1 MVDQASSAADSASCS
16 RTSHCRP
23 QNGVRAAAAHHT
35 STALCVRGPRSA
47 FRVIGVIAAAAE
59 KVSAAGVDPTPQAT
73 HLCCEPLRPSMGTRS
88 RPQRQVGVC
97 CALNLQHDLY
107 GAAPPAPFKSSAA
120 LLLGPGARGVC
131 ANALTQPHPRCHG
144 SSTLSRAIHGTLRR
158 SRDFRDGVCD
168 VDQSARRH
176 SPGVGKGLHSCAS

>member
-16 RTSHCRP
+16 RTPHDRP
-23 QNGVRAAAAHHT
+23 QIGVKPDTVLHSR
-35 STALCVRGPRSA
+35 TALCERRSRSA
-47 FRVIGVIAAAAE
+47 VGVIGVIAAKAE

-120 LLLGPGARGVC
+120 LLLPTGARGVC
-131 ANALTQPHPRCHG
+131 ANSLTQPHARCHR
-144 SSTLSRAIHGTLRR
+144 SSTLSRAIHDTLRR
-158 SRDFRDGVCD
+158 SRDFRDD
-168 VDQSARRH
+168 VSD
-176 SPGVGKGLHSCAS
+176 GD

>member
-47 FRVIGVIAAAAE
+47 VRVIGVIAAAAE

-120 LLLGPGARGVC
+120 LLLPTGSRGGC
-131 ANALTQPHPRCHG
+131 ANSLTQPHPRCHR
-144 SSTLSRAIHGTLRR
+144 SSTLSRAIHVTLRR
-158 SRDFRDGVCD
+158 SRDFRDD
-168 VDQSARRH
+168 VSD
-176 SPGVGKGLHSCAS
+176 GD

>member
-16 RTSHCRP
+16 RISHYRP
-23 QNGVRAAAAHHT
+23 NFGVRAAAVHRT
-35 STALCVRGPRSA
+35 VTALCKRGSRSA
-47 FRVIGVIAAAAE
+47 VGVIGVIAAEAE

-120 LLLGPGARGVC
+120 LLLPTGSRGVC
-131 ANALTQPHPRCHG
+131 ANSLTQPHLRCHR
-144 SSTLSRAIHGTLRR
+144 SSTLSRAIHVTLRLR
-158 SRDFRDGVCD
+158 RDFRDGVCD

-176 SPGVGKGLHSCAS
+176 SPG

>member
-47 FRVIGVIAAAAE
+47 VRVIGVIAAAAE

-120 LLLGPGARGVC
+120 LLLPTGSRGVC
-131 ANALTQPHPRCHG
+131 ANSLTQPHPRCHR
-144 SSTLSRAIHGTLRR
+144 SSTLSRAIHVTLRQ
-158 SRDFRDGVCD
+158 SRDFRDD
-168 VDQSARRH
+168 VSD
-176 SPGVGKGLHSCAS
+176 GD

>member
-47 FRVIGVIAAAAE
+47 VRVIGVIAAAAE

-73 HLCCEPLRPSMGTRS
+73 HWVCEPLRPSMGTRS
-88 RPQRQVGVC
+88 RLQRQAGVC
-97 CALNLQHDLY
+97 CALYLQHDLY

-131 ANALTQPHPRCHG
+131 ANSLTQPHPRCHR
-144 SSTLSRAIHGTLRR
+144 SSTLSRAIHVTLRLR
-158 SRDFRDGVCD
+158 RDFRDGVCD

-176 SPGVGKGLHSCAS
+176 SPG

>member
-47 FRVIGVIAAAAE
+47 FRVIGVIAAPPE

-73 HLCCEPLRPSMGTRS
+73 HWVCKTLRPSMGSWS
-88 RPQRQVGVC
+88 RLQRQAGVC

-120 LLLGPGARGVC
+120 LLLPTGSRGVC
-131 ANALTQPHPRCHG
+131 ANSLTATRALPRL
-144 SSTLSRAIHGTLRR
+144 LSVVKSDSRHATSESRFPRR
-158 SRDFRDGVCD
+158 RLGRRLECAPTFSRVRKWVN
-168 VDQSARRH
+168 Q
-176 SPGVGKGLHSCAS
+176 KI